1 MSTEPQPSADFQQ
14 ITDHALALPVDQRV
28 VLLHKLNDSINEEE
42 PTPEHQERV
51 MEVVR
56 QRAEEMR
63 NGTAEEVSHEE
74 VMEFLNR
81 PAQCD

>member
-1 MSTEPQPSADFQQ
+1 MSSNQPTSSTFEKIAE
-14 ITDHALALPVDQRV
+14 HALALPVDQRV
-28 VLLHKLNDSINEEE
+28 VLLHKLNDSLNEEE
-42 PTPEHQERV
+42 PTPEHQARV

-81 PAQCD
+81 PTQCD